1 MSNPTIWQI
10 TTPNNTTYDI
20 EDKAARAAAAKGIQ
34 LIKCTNAANTPSGVT
49 WDDDGTTVTGAL
61 VASDTTTGKI
71 YLVPL
76 ETTETRNV
84 FDEYVTVINDDATPV
99 TYSWEKIGTTDI
111 DLSIFGE
118 LAYKDSASGSYTPAG
133 SVSTPTI
140 SVDSAGAT
148 ATVTPFG
155 SAGTLPSL
163 TMTVSEG
170 NLTIGFNQGT
180 LPTAGTDVTVK
191 TGDASYTASQPTF
204 TGTQATITVS

>member
-34 LIKCTNAANTPSGVT
+34 LIKCTNAANTPYGVT
-49 WDDDGTTVTGAL
+49 WEDGGVTVTGTL

-76 ETTETRNV
+76 DDTATRNV
-84 FDEYVTVINDDATPV
+84 FDEYVTVINEDATPV

-111 DLSIFGE
+111 DLSIFGQ
-118 LAYKDSASGSYTPAG
+118 LAYKDNASGAYTPSGTVAAP
-133 SVSTPTI
+133 VI
-140 SVDSAGAT
+140 SVGQAGAT
-148 ATVTPFG
+148 ESVTPFG
-155 SAGTLPSL
+155 TQGTLPELS
-163 TMTVSEG
+163 MTVLDG

-180 LPTAGTDVTVK
+180 LPTGGTPVTVK
-191 TGDASYTASQPTF
+191 TGDASYEATAPVF
-204 TGTQATITVS
+204 TGTEATITVS